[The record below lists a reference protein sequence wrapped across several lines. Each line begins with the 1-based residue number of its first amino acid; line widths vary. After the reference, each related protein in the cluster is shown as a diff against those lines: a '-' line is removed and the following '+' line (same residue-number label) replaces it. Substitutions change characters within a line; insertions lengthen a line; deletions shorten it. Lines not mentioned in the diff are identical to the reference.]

1 MTGAA
6 RLGRRSDQGPLVLG
20 TALVLAVVLGFGLAR
35 ARPLGHDEATYAL
48 GAHGLSDRDAA
59 DEYPVY
65 RPRAMPLLLA
75 PGVLA
80 GGAPWQLR
88 LPFALGAVG
97 YALLVMAVARRL
109 GGRRAAALA
118 FATQVTA
125 APWLW
130 RACEALSDLPAAA
143 ALVAMTLIAIDD
155 GDRPRARPSAW
166 LQFAA
171 LGAAAI
177 YLRYASAPTVA
188 VIGLAALVVYPARW
202 RQVVLAGLAVAAAV
216 VPVLWWSHAVTGH
229 ATGVL
234 ELSVKMGRREYPGQG
249 LWYYLTHWPTT
260 VAGPVMGVIALVGL
274 VAGLAAWRRGEPRP
288 GLADV
293 DVDAD
298 LVAQGELA
306 RHRHRARRFL
316 VIAAIGQLL
325 LLGWRVHGEG
335 RYVFFA
341 MSTLTALG
349 AAWLAGRPRRAMI
362 AAVVIA
368 VAAVPSAVLTCWQ
381 LERLADQRA
390 GFVAATAALR
400 ADAGG
405 RRCMVLTG
413 NVPQAVWYTGCHG
426 HPSWGPP
433 EDELLA
439 WYPRV
444 YLIEAAGQVRQP
456 DPTTLVRPGVRWRPV
471 ACEQRPAWCVYRA
484 EADRAPLF
492 VRP

>member
-1 MTGAA
+1 MSGGWD
-6 RLGRRSDQGPLVLG
+6 RGPLVAAS
-20 TALVLAVVLGFGLAR
+20 ALVLAVVLGFGLVR
-35 ARPLGHDEATYAL
+35 ARPLGHDEATYAI
-48 GAHGLSDRDAA
+48 GAHGLYDRDAA

-80 GGAPWQLR
+80 GGAPWALR

-118 FATQVTA
+118 FATQVSA

-155 GDRPRARPSAW
+155 DAAPRARPWAW
-166 LQFAA
+166 PLFAA

-188 VIGLAALVVYPARW
+188 VIGLAALVGYPARR

-216 VPVLWWSHAVTGH
+216 VPVLWWSHAVTGT

-260 VAGPVMGVIALVGL
+260 VAGPVMGAIALVGL

-288 GLADV
+288 GLV

-298 LVAQGELA
+298 LVALGELA
-306 RHRHRARRFL
+306 CQRHRARRFL
-316 VIAAIGQLL
+316 VIAALGQLL

-341 MSTLTALG
+341 TSTLTALG
-349 AAWLAGRPRRAMI
+349 AAWLATRPRRATI
-362 AAVVIA
+362 AAAVIA
-368 VAAVPSAVLTCWQ
+368 IATVPSAVLTCWQ
-381 LERLADQRA
+381 FERLADQRA
-390 GFVAATAALR
+390 GFVRAAVALR

-405 RRCMVLTG
+405 QRCMVLTG

-456 DPTTLVRPGVRWRPV
+456 DATTLVRPGVRWRPV

-484 EADRAPLF
+484 EVDRAPPALF